1 MVGLDLNDTYLF
13 FHILFW
19 LTEIM
24 LSIIHVSAYAVI
36 SYLDPFS
43 FLFIS

>member
-13 FHILFW
+13 SHILFW

-24 LSIIHVSAYAVI
+24 LSIIHVSTYSVI
-36 SYLDPFS
+36 TYLDPLS